1 MERKYNF
8 IYEQLVISDD
18 DLVGLVAYGIY
29 KKHKIEFISKI
40 KAEEHR
46 DPTEDECRSFF
57 AASTTESQLTK
68 YRSEAES
75 ILSETVARIAKDE
88 IDNFEKDMLKGY
100 RHEISACLPSNW
112 KTFGVSVLSGVVSAF
127 LFSLIAAAFF
137 FMGETSERTTRDNT
151 KQIMEHIQTH
161 PTDSADVSK

>member
-8 IYEQLVISDD
+8 IYEKLVISDD

-40 KAEEHR
+40 KADEHR
-46 DPTEDECRSFF
+46 EPTEDECRSFF
-57 AASTTESQLTK
+57 AASTTDSQLSK

-100 RHEISACLPSNW
+100 RHEISSCLPTNW
-112 KTFGVSVLSGVVSAF
+112 QTFGVSVLSGVVSAF

-151 KQIMEHIQTH
+151 KDIMEQIH
-161 PTDSADVSK
+161 PQPVDSVGVIK